1 MLPEPSSE
9 RTISSKVTFRAPFRI
24 GDDPTEL
31 PAGTYV
37 IHTRELAYTTG
48 DRTTFIPF
56 SVDLEVPEAPGR
68 TAYRIVRP
76 SDLSAARAR
85 DG

>member
-9 RTISSKVTFRAPFRI
+9 RTTSSKVTFRHPFRI
-24 GDDPTEL
+24 GDDATEL

-37 IHTRELAYTTG
+37 IHTRELAYTSG
-48 DRTTFIPF
+48 DRTIFIPF

-68 TAYRIVRP
+68 TSYRVVRP
-76 SDLSAARAR
+76 SDLSAAQTR
-85 DG
+85 DR